1 MNEPT
6 GNGQGAGVTQ
16 GRATLKRSGRRAGPG
31 PAAGGGVEGER
42 LPPHAPE
49 AEAALLGSILAGT
62 PEQAAE
68 ALNLCE
74 ERGVRTEW
82 FYDLRHQV
90 IAWAMF
96 DAHRRGQAVNG
107 VLLYQWL
114 ADSGR
119 LADAGGAEYVM
130 ATLETRAVAP
140 SAVESFLGVLEDK
153 WRQRQLLRVAAQISR
168 NIQAAEDKVDV
179 GRVLNEAHAGLAAVE
194 ESGPAREQAVK
205 PLLLAVTNELEQY
218 HRGQAQIRGL
228 TTGLRYLDKLL
239 CGIGGKDNNF
249 VVLAGRPG
257 TGKTALA
264 LDIALHAA
272 LDYEWWEESQTAA
285 PGEAGPALARKS
297 KRRGVPVGIFSLEMT
312 AEALVKRM
320 LFSRARADMQRWRTG
335 MAYAEDMPPLVRAT
349 EEIGRSQIWIDD
361 QGRLTIDELKA
372 RARRWNR
379 QFGIRLFVVDYVQLL
394 TTASRRFRDD
404 RVQELAE
411 ISGELQK
418 LGKELETP
426 VVVLAQMNRDY
437 EKDPNRKPRLSDLK
451 DCGAIEQDADVVGFL
466 YEPKNAD
473 EEEDYVRAMD
483 ATYGQDWSRRPSRI
497 NLLLAKS
504 RNGPTGD
511 CKLLFQ
517 KSCGHF
523 YDFGQW
529 MEEHGFKERAK
540 GEKATGTSRGEL
552 PSNEELGIE

>member
-1 MNEPT
+1 MNASTSETTMP
-6 GNGQGAGVTQ
+6 AA
-16 GRATLKRSGRRAGPG
+16 RGRRSNGRPSS
-31 PAAGGGVEGER
+31 PAGGAPAEDR
-42 LPPHAPE
+42 LPPHAEE

-74 ERGVRTEW
+74 ERQWQAEW

-90 IAWAMF
+90 IAWAMM
-96 DAHRRGQAVNG
+96 DAHRRGVAVSG
-107 VLLYQWL
+107 VVLYQWL

-130 ATLETRAVAP
+130 TKLEERGVAP
-140 SAVESFLGVLEDK
+140 SAVVSLLDVVQDK
-153 WRQRQLLRVAAQISR
+153 WRQRQLLKVGAQISR
-168 NIQAAEDKVDV
+168 SIYAAEERVDTQA
-179 GRVLNEAHAGLAAVE
+179 VLAEAHAALSAVE
-194 ESGPAREQAVK
+194 ESGGRRDRGIKA
-205 PLLLAVTNELEQY
+205 LLAAVTLELEDY
-218 HRGQAQIRGL
+218 HRGQAQVRGL

-264 LDIALHAA
+264 LDVALHAA
-272 LDYEWWEESQTAA
+272 LDYEWWEEA
-285 PGEAGPALARKS
+285 GEEEGGKRK
-297 KRRGVPVGIFSLEMT
+297 KHRGVPVGIFSLEMT

-320 LFSRARADMQRWRTG
+320 LFARAKADAQRWRTG
-335 MAYAEDMPPLVRAT
+335 MAYAEDFPPLIRAT
-349 EEIGRSQIWIDD
+349 EELGKAAIWIDD

-372 RARRWNR
+372 RARRWHR
-379 QFGIRLFVVDYVQLL
+379 QQGIGLFVVDYVQLL
-394 TTASRRFRDD
+394 TTASRRFRED

-418 LGKELETP
+418 LGKELGVP
-426 VVVLAQMNRDY
+426 ILVLAQMNRDF
-437 EKDPNRKPRLSDLK
+437 EKEPNRRPRLSDLK
-451 DCGAIEQDADVVGFL
+451 DCGAIEQDADIVAFL
-466 YEPKNAD
+466 YEPRKAD
-473 EEEDYVRAMD
+473 EEEEYVHAMD
-483 ATYGQDWSRRPSRI
+483 ATFGQDWSRRPSRI
-497 NLLLAKS
+497 NLLVAKN

-517 KSCGHF
+517 KSCTHF
-523 YDFGQW
+523 YDYGQW
-529 MEEHGFKERAK
+529 LEEHGFRQAAK
-540 GEKATGTSRGEL
+540 GEKAPRSESQEEL